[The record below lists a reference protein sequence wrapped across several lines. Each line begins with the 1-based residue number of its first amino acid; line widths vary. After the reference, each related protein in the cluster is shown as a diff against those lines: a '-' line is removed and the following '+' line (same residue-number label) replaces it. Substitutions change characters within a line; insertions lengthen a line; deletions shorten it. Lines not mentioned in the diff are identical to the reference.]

1 MFRKAALQRRCL
13 ILSSEFYEWR
23 HLYRLNKR
31 TNQPLKTADKYP
43 YHIGLKN
50 KDYFLLLQSGKIGL
64 IRTQEK
70 QSIPWLL

>member
-43 YHIGLKN
+43 YHIGLKTRIIFYCCN
-50 KDYFLLLQSGKIGL
+50 LAKLD
-64 IRTQEK
+64 
-70 QSIPWLL
+70 